1 MYKASHLACVHLF
14 AAHNESGDSTR
25 SGSGHSTPK
34 VSVTSLPPGFVGDSN
49 DGNDITIEGIG
60 FTKVFIVLGT
70 KQFYSGTPLLRQ
82 FGSLSIQENLVM
94 TSAYVHPYVQTL
106 EEWERRGREFEK
118 SLSGRW
124 KRPFLAGNRASG
136 PWAARAFLGG
146 KKHAPTCKG
155 KKHQQSRIFR
165 LTKF

>member
-1 MYKASHLACVHLF
+1 MYKASHLACIHLF

-34 VSVTSLPPGFVGDSN
+34 VSVTSLPPGFVGNSN
-49 DGNDITIEGIG
+49 DGNDITIEGIW
-60 FTKVFIVLGT
+60 FTKVFIVPGT
-70 KQFYSGTPLLRQ
+70 KKFYSGTPLLRQ
-82 FGSLSIQENLVM
+82 FGYLSIQENLVV

-106 EEWERRGREFEK
+106 GEWEGTEWEFEK
-118 SLSGRW
+118 SPSGRW
-124 KRPFLAGNRASG
+124 KLPFLAGNRASG

-146 KKHAPTCKG
+146 KKNAPTYKG
-155 KKHQQSRIFR
+155 KKHQQRRIFL

>member
-34 VSVTSLPPGFVGDSN
+34 GSVTSRPPGFVGDSN

-70 KQFYSGTPLLRQ
+70 KQFYSGTLLLGQ
-82 FGSLSIQENLVM
+82 FRSLSIQENLVM

-106 EEWERRGREFEK
+106 GEWKGRGTEFEK
-118 SLSGRW
+118 RLSERW

-146 KKHAPTCKG
+146 KKHAPTYKG
-155 KKHQQSRIFR
+155 KKTS
-165 LTKF
+165 TKPNLSFD

>member
-60 FTKVFIVLGT
+60 FTKVFIALGT
-70 KQFYSGTPLLRQ
+70 KQFYIGTPLLRQ

-155 KKHQQSRIFR
+155 KKTS
-165 LTKF
+165 TKPNLSFD

>member
-49 DGNDITIEGIG
+49 DGSDITIEGIG

-106 EEWERRGREFEK
+106 EEWERSGREFEK

-136 PWAARAFLGG
+136 PLAARAFLGG

-155 KKHQQSRIFR
+155 KKTS
-165 LTKF
+165 TKPNLSFD

>member
-1 MYKASHLACVHLF
+1 MYKASHLVCVHLF

-49 DGNDITIEGIG
+49 DGSDITIEGIG

-82 FGSLSIQENLVM
+82 FGTLSIQENLVM

-106 EEWERRGREFEK
+106 EEWERRGREFEM

-146 KKHAPTCKG
+146 KKHTPTCKG
-155 KKHQQSRIFR
+155 KKTS
-165 LTKF
+165 TKPNLSFD

>member
-70 KQFYSGTPLLRQ
+70 KQFYSGTLLLRQ
-82 FGSLSIQENLVM
+82 FRSLSIQENLVM

-106 EEWERRGREFEK
+106 GEWEGRGTEFEK

-124 KRPFLAGNRASG
+124 KRLFWQEIALLGHGQPALFLAGRNTPR
-136 PWAARAFLGG
+136 RI
-146 KKHAPTCKG
+146 KG
-155 KKHQQSRIFR
+155 KKHQQSRIFL

>member
-1 MYKASHLACVHLF
+1 MDKASHLACVHLF

-70 KQFYSGTPLLRQ
+70 KQFYIGTPLLRQ

-106 EEWERRGREFEK
+106 EEWERKGREFEK

-124 KRPFLAGNRASG
+124 KRPCLAGNRASG

-155 KKHQQSRIFR
+155 KKTS
-165 LTKF
+165 TKPNLSFD